1 MLNPAMLMKIKKLK
15 EKFVENHPKFP
26 LFLNAVYKQGLVEDA
41 VIEISVTRP
50 DGQKLASNIKL
61 KQSDIEMLKEMQ
73 NMMK

>member
-15 EKFVENHPKFP
+15 DRFVENHPKFP